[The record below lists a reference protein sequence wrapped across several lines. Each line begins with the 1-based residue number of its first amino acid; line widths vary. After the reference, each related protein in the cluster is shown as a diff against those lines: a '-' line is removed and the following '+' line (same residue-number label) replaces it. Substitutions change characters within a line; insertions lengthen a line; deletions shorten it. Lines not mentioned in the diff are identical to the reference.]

1 MLSCVQFFVTPWT
14 VECQDLLSVGF
25 PRQEYWSGLPSPSHG
40 DLPGRG
46 IEPVSSALT
55 AGSFTTELPGKLPTT
70 PNKFY
75 KDN

>member
-1 MLSCVQFFVTPWT
+1 M
-14 VECQDLLSVGF
+14 GF